1 MSSTVTPVPANPAE
15 AVSGP
20 VSAETSA
27 RFSDLL
33 AAEWIK
39 MRSLRST
46 LWGLLVTA
54 VGVVGAAAGAA
65 LADYQNYPGYSPD
78 IQQHHPFSMADAFSV
93 AGADIVMLVA
103 VSMGAIVVVSEYS
116 SGLIRTTTVAVPARA
131 QVLLAK
137 AVVVATVWTVV
148 GAVLSMIS
156 FYVVQAILSG
166 RHASIAITHPG
177 VFRSLVVT
185 ALLPPVCALLGLGL
199 GFLIRHS
206 ATTVVTGVF
215 LVLLLPTFFSLNKA
229 WSAALE
235 HMTVISAWRTLTRL
249 WGTPTGKTQHLYGS
263 IPESWTVYA
272 AWPLIA
278 LLLAL
283 VVVRRR
289 DV

>member
-1 MSSTVTPVPANPAE
+1 MSTVAPVPSDSAE
-15 AVSGP
+15 VSSGP
-20 VSAETSA
+20 VPGDTPA

-39 MRSLRST
+39 MRSLPST

-54 VGVVGAAAGAA
+54 LGVVGAAVGAA
-65 LADYQNYPGYSPD
+65 LADYRNYPGYSPD
-78 IQQHHPFSMADAFSV
+78 IQQQHPFSMGDSFSIS
-93 AGADIVMLVA
+93 GAYIVMLAA

-137 AVVVATVWTVV
+137 AVVVAAVWTVV
-148 GAVLSMIS
+148 GAVLSVLS

-166 RHASIAITHPG
+166 RHASIGITHPG
-177 VFRSLVVT
+177 APRSLLVT

-199 GFLIRHS
+199 GVLIRHS

-215 LVLLLPTFFSLNKA
+215 LLLLLPTFFSLNQA
-229 WSAALE
+229 WSAAME
-235 HMTVISAWRTLTRL
+235 HMTVISAWRTLTRM
-249 WGTPTGKTQHLYGS
+249 WGNPTGKTQQLYGS

-278 LLLAL
+278 LALAL
-283 VVVRRR
+283 LVVRRR